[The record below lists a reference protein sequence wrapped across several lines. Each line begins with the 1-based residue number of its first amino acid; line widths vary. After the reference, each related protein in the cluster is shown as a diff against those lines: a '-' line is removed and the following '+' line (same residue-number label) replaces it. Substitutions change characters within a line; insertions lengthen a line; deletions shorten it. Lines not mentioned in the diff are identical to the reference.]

1 MRKRAIYFAIC
12 LGLLA
17 FLAATAIPARSQ
29 HLPHSQTLVQ
39 QVAPTFLERGRIQFE
54 MGRYSEAVTV
64 WQQAAQR
71 FETDGNNPQLALS
84 LNYLSMAYQE
94 LGQWEEAERAIAQ
107 SLALLQTQP
116 DRAILARSL
125 NTRASLQLAGG
136 ETEAALETW
145 KQAETIYAEAG
156 DEMGRLGS
164 QINQAAALQTLGLY
178 RRSRQLLERVNQT
191 LQTQPDTP
199 IKATGLRSLGIT
211 LQVVGDL
218 NESREVLQQSLAISQ
233 QLNSSPDMSAT
244 LFNLGNTARALHNYE
259 TALEFYH
266 RAEVATPSPLA
277 KIEAQLNQL
286 SLKIETQDWQ
296 AAREML
302 PSIQSQLVN
311 LPFSRATVYAKVNF
325 AGNALKIDRSDR
337 PEIAQVLKT
346 AVQQARKLKDRR
358 AESYALGQL
367 GHLYEQNERR
377 SLALDYTRKA
387 LILAREIT
395 ATDIAYQWQ
404 WQLGRI
410 LEKQG
415 DSERA
420 IAAYSQ
426 AFNTLRSLRG
436 DLVAINSDVQFS
448 FRENV
453 EPVYRQLVS
462 LLLRPNASQKNLKT
476 AREVIEDLQLAE
488 LDNFFR
494 SACLDVKPEQID
506 RVDPTAAV
514 IYPIILADRIEVI
527 LAVPGQP
534 LRHYKTDLPREEI
547 ESILERLL
555 QSINPAFSNRQR
567 LRLSQQVYDWLIRPA
582 ETELVEKGIKTL
594 VFVPDGWLRN
604 LPMAVLHDGERYLVE
619 KYSIALTQGLQ
630 LLDARSLARDRLTT
644 LTAGLTEARQGFSA
658 LPAVESEVNQIASQL
673 PSEVLL
679 NREFTSETLQQ
690 QIREQPFSVVHL
702 ATHGQFSSNADETFL
717 LTWSDRVNV
726 KQLDELLS
734 VRADDPNP
742 IELLVL
748 SACQT
753 ATGDKRAALGLAGV
767 AVRSGARSTLATLWS
782 VNDESTANLIAQFYQ
797 QLIQPRV
804 SKAEAI
810 RQAQLALLKQPKYEH
825 PFFWA
830 PFVLVGNW
838 L

>member
-29 HLPHSQTLVQ
+29 HLPHSQTLVR

-54 MGRYSEAVTV
+54 MGRYSEAVAV
-64 WQQAAQR
+64 WRQAAQR

-125 NTRASLQLAGG
+125 NTQASLQLAGG

-145 KQAETIYAEAG
+145 KQAETVYAEAG

-325 AGNALKIDRSDR
+325 AGNAIKIDRSDR

-367 GHLYEQNERR
+367 GHLYEQEERR
-377 SLALDYTRKA
+377 SPALDYTRKA

-506 RVDPTAAV
+506 RVDPTAAI